1 MDVNAESRIHQELE
15 RVGAILANRRVEQN
29 LKIFEISKV
38 LRIQPEYLSAIE
50 KAEVDRLPAP
60 AYIIGYIRSYANY
73 LNLPAAELCQA
84 MQNALGHEDRRPE
97 FDFIENRALSPTG
110 SGRVALAS
118 ALAGVLLYAGWY
130 VFDTGM
136 VSVNNGQDERTAQA
150 VVEEVVLPPQGE
162 QIDDQQIGT
171 DGAPIFREV
180 EPRTQVI
187 APETEVAATA
197 DETPVIEQPAA
208 GGAGEAVTDLAAA
221 ESSAAEDAAELPLA
235 ETTHAASAVP
245 EATDQQLQLEEAN
258 LSASTAM
265 AHNRDPESEM
275 VITAIG
281 TSWVELSRPDGSK
294 IAAWLMRSGEVYTVS
309 GDEDVYLTTGNAG
322 GLSIALGNGETV
334 IPGNWGEAIRE
345 LPLDAALIID
355 RNQ

>member
-15 RVGAILANRRVEQN
+15 RVGAILASRRVEQN
-29 LKIFEISKV
+29 LKISEISKI
-38 LRIQPEYLSAIE
+38 LRIQPEYLLAIE
-50 KAEVDRLPAP
+50 KADVNRLPAP

-97 FDFIENRALSPTG
+97 FDFIENRALSRTG

-118 ALAGVLLYAGWY
+118 VLAGVLIYAGWY
-130 VFDTGM
+130 VLDTGI
-136 VSVNNGQDERTAQA
+136 VSVNNDQRDLASQA
-150 VVEEVVLPPQGE
+150 VVEQAVLPPQSE
-162 QIDDQQIGT
+162 PIEAQQSIT

-180 EPRTQVI
+180 EPRTPVVAPATEI
-187 APETEVAATA
+187 AAVT
-197 DETPVIEQPAA
+197 DEAPVIEQPAA
-208 GGAGEAVTDLAAA
+208 ADAPDLAAA
-221 ESSAAEDAAELPLA
+221 EDAADLPLA
-235 ETTHAASAVP
+235 ETTLAAADVP
-245 EATDQQLQLEEAN
+245 EAGNQPLQLEETS

-309 GDEDVYLTTGNAG
+309 ADEDVYLTTGNAG

>member
-15 RVGAILANRRVEQN
+15 RVGAILASRRVEQN
-29 LKIFEISKV
+29 LKISEISKV
-38 LRIQPEYLSAIE
+38 LRILPEYLSAIE

-60 AYIIGYIRSYANY
+60 AYIIGYIRSYANH
-73 LNLPAAELCQA
+73 LNLPSAELCQA

-130 VFDTGM
+130 VFDTGI
-136 VSVNNGQDERTAQA
+136 VSVNNSQGDRTTKA
-150 VVEEVVLPPQGE
+150 VVEEAVLSPRTGQTE
-162 QIDDQQIGT
+162 DQQSIT

-180 EPRTQVI
+180 EPRALVV
-187 APETEVAATA
+187 APETEVAVTA

-221 ESSAAEDAAELPLA
+221 GSTVTEDAAELPLA
-235 ETTHAASAVP
+235 ATSLAASAAS
-245 EATDQQLQLEEAN
+245 EAADQPLQLEEAN

-281 TSWVELSRPDGSK
+281 TSWIELSRPDGSK

>member
-15 RVGAILANRRVEQN
+15 RVGAILASRRVEQN
-29 LKIFEISKV
+29 LKISEISKV
-38 LRIQPEYLSAIE
+38 LRILPEYLSAIE

-60 AYIIGYIRSYANY
+60 AYIIGYIRSYANH
-73 LNLPAAELCQA
+73 LNLPSAELCQA

-130 VFDTGM
+130 VFDTGI
-136 VSVNNGQDERTAQA
+136 VSVNNSQSDRTTKA
-150 VVEEVVLPPQGE
+150 VVEEAVLSPRTGQTE
-162 QIDDQQIGT
+162 DQQSIT

-180 EPRTQVI
+180 EPRAPVV

-221 ESSAAEDAAELPLA
+221 GSTVTEDAAELPLA
-235 ETTHAASAVP
+235 ATILSASAAS
-245 EATDQQLQLEEAN
+245 EAADQPLQLEEAN

-281 TSWVELSRPDGSK
+281 TSWIELSRPDGSK

>member
-73 LNLPAAELCQA
+73 LYLPAAELCQA

-180 EPRTQVI
+180 EPRTPVI
-187 APETEVAATA
+187 PPETEVAATA

-221 ESSAAEDAAELPLA
+221 ESIAAEDAAELPLA

-294 IAAWLMRSGEVYTVS
+294 IAAWLMRSGEVYTVL

>member
-15 RVGAILANRRVEQN
+15 RVGAILASRRVEQN
-29 LKIFEISKV
+29 LKISEISKV
-38 LRIQPEYLSAIE
+38 LRILPEYLSAIE

-73 LNLPAAELCQA
+73 LNLPSAELCQA

-130 VFDTGM
+130 VFDTGI
-136 VSVNNGQDERTAQA
+136 VSVNNSQGDRTTEA
-150 VVEEVVLPPQGE
+150 VVEEAVLSPQAGQTE
-162 QIDDQQIGT
+162 DQQSIT

-180 EPRTQVI
+180 EPRAPVV
-187 APETEVAATA
+187 APETEVAAVT
-197 DETPVIEQPAA
+197 DEAPVVQQPAA
-208 GGAGEAVTDLAAA
+208 GVAGEAVSGLAAA
-221 ESSAAEDAAELPLA
+221 GSTVTEDAAELPLA
-235 ETTHAASAVP
+235 ATSLAASAAS
-245 EATDQQLQLEEAN
+245 EAADQPLQLEEAN

-281 TSWVELSRPDGSK
+281 TSWIELSRPDGSK